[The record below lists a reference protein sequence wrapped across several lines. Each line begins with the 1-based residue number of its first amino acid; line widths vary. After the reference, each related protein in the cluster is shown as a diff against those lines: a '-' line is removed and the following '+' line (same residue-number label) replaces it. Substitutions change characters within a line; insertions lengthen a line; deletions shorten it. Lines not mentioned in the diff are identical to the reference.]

1 MISAI
6 EQERYIHDFRA
17 TLESYTSISEG
28 SWLALAALIRFQAVK
43 REEIILREG
52 QIARQMYYVC
62 KGILRAYL
70 TDDSGNFYN
79 KNIFYEG
86 RFASSQASLLKQSPS
101 QFSIEVLEDAVLI
114 ILDFAAYRH
123 LIQTR
128 DDLKD
133 FYIAYLERNWVIDR
147 EQREISLVMDDAT
160 TRYLKLLQQYPDI
173 DNRVNQFH
181 IAAHLGVT
189 PTQLSRIRSQ
199 LKKNR

>member
-6 EQERYIHDFRA
+6 DQERYIHHFRT
-17 TLESYTSISEG
+17 TLESYTPISA
-28 SWLALAALIRFQAVK
+28 STWLAVAALIRFQEVK
-43 REEIILREG
+43 REEILLREG
-52 QIARQMYYVC
+52 QIARQMHFIC

-70 TDDSGNFYN
+70 TDDNGNFYN
-79 KNIFYEG
+79 KNIFCEG
-86 RFASSQASLLKQSPS
+86 RFAASKASLLRQAPS
-101 QFSIEVLEDAVLI
+101 QFSIDVLEDAILI
-114 ILDFAAYRH
+114 NLDFSTYRH

-133 FYIAYLERNWVIDR
+133 FYIAYLEKNWVIER
-147 EQREISLVMDDAT
+147 EQREISLVMEDAT

-173 DNRVNQFH
+173 DKRVNQFH